1 MSGRIFFFS
10 DPHFGHRNM
19 AIKRGFET
27 VEEHDEHIVEKWNS
41 VVTKRDTVYLVGDIT
56 MEKANYGIL
65 SRLNGFI
72 KGVLGNHDKPQHVL
86 ELLKY
91 INSVCGMIKVKG
103 FILTHCP
110 IHDSEVDRF
119 IGNIHGHVH
128 ENSIND
134 KRYFNVSAENINYT
148 PISLEDIIKL
158 RNEEK

>member
-41 VVTKRDTVYLVGDIT
+41 VVTKRDTVYLLGDIT
-56 MEKANYGIL
+56 MEKANYSIL